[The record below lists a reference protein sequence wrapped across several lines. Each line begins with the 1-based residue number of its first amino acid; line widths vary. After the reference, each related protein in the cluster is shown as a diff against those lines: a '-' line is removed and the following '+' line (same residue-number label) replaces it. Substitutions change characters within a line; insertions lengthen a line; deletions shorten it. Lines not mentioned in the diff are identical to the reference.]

1 MANSVF
7 GLKRTRTGFSV
18 CISKRNIKTIGFVL
32 FILAVVICYI
42 LYMYYFQFSKF
53 QNMMYGLGVFGTAGH
68 SAAAREGSL
77 GETLQ
82 IFKNSPIIGCSL
94 GDLDGR
100 VARIRGLL
108 YRGETGMT
116 MSIFAEQF
124 AATGIVG
131 GFCFVLYIIKMCF
144 GYRKYKKYNLEYLN
158 FVKGLC
164 LGLIF
169 QTLIL
174 NMNQN
179 VLRPYFWLNIAVLS
193 VAYRGF
199 AYMLPKEEGREK

>member
-1 MANSVF
+1 MYSLFKMYIYSFVF
-7 GLKRTRTGFSV
+7 VAVLGM
-18 CISKRNIKTIGFVL
+18 IQYVL
-32 FILAVVICYI
+32 F
-42 LYMYYFQFSKF
+42 KF
-53 QNMMYGLGVFGTAGH
+53 LHINFY
-68 SAAAREGSL
+68 
-77 GETLQ
+77 
-82 IFKNSPIIGCSL
+82 
-94 GDLDGR
+94 
-100 VARIRGLL
+100 
-108 YRGETGMT
+108 
-116 MSIFAEQF
+116 MSIF

-144 GYRKYKKYNLEYLN
+144 GYIKYKKYNLEYLN

-179 VLRPYFWLNIAVLS
+179 VLRQYFWLNIAVLS

-199 AYMLPKEEGREK
+199 AYMLSKEEGQEK

>member
-1 MANSVF
+1 M
-7 GLKRTRTGFSV
+7 V
-18 CISKRNIKTIGFVL
+18 C
-32 FILAVVICYI
+32 
-42 LYMYYFQFSKF
+42 
-53 QNMMYGLGVFGTAGH
+53 GLGLFGTAGH
-68 SAAAREGSL
+68 SATTREGSL

-199 AYMLPKEEGREK
+199 AYMLSKEEGQEK